1 MRSHLWKEGDYKERL
16 LLGAEQSFTTH
27 LPKVLLRKN
36 LQEAL
41 SQINSA
47 TDSRIDIAL
56 DNYEAKHGLGFSLK
70 KRVSD
75 QEISRSHIFLALGSE
90 RGWSSFERALL
101 VNNEWKLAH
110 LGDRVLR
117 LEMAVVSAI
126 AITADVI
133 NLWHG
138 GTDSSL

>member
-1 MRSHLWKEGDYKERL
+1 MCIRD
-16 LLGAEQSFTTH
+16 SFTTH
-27 LPKVLLRKN
+27 LPEVLLHKN
-36 LQEAL
+36 LHEAS
-41 SQINSA
+41 SQIYSE
-47 TDSRIDIAL
+47 TDSRINIAL

-75 QEISRSHIFLALGSE
+75 QVINRSNIFLALGSE
-90 RGWSSFERALL
+90 RGWSSSERALL
-101 VNNEWKLAH
+101 VNNEWELAH

-126 AITADVI
+126 AITADLM